1 MMTKS
6 VTHGARLLFA
16 VVALGVAMLAF
27 QGCRSKE
34 CARMEVCC
42 QKIEDLESVGT
53 ACGRA
58 SAAVGDPQTCQTI
71 LETVQLMFEEREEP
85 PPEACRA
92 SPGG

>member
-1 MMTKS
+1 MTKAGIYGTR
-6 VTHGARLLFA
+6 VLFA
-16 VVALGVAMLAF
+16 VAALAVAALAL

-42 QKIEDLESVGT
+42 QSIEEMESVGG

-71 LETVQLMFEEREEP
+71 LETVRLMFEDREERP
-85 PPEACRA
+85 PKPCRESPE
-92 SPGG
+92 G